1 MPIILD
7 SQEDALGVTPAG
19 RIPYWRD
26 NIQAWDKPTIA
37 GVILPGTVTLSP
49 FGPELNIH
57 EGSAA
62 GKDGGK
68 LLIRGMKFAPA
79 EFMLEIDTRED
90 FFRWLQLAPTLV
102 PVTQPQE
109 RNLLPVYHP
118 ILAMFRFSRGLVT
131 AIPVTQPRNGG
142 PIIIRIKMLM
152 AIDRDNAT
160 HTPTPTAA
168 SKAAVPAVQSIP
180 LAGDYTALRDV
191 RDRNRPTV
199 P

>member
-19 RIPYWRD
+19 HIPYWRD

-68 LLIRGMKFAPA
+68 LLIRGMKFPQA
-79 EFMLEIDTRED
+79 EFTLEIDTRED
-90 FFRWLQLAPTLV
+90 FFRWQQLLPVLMPT
-102 PVTQPQE
+102 TQPQE

-118 ILAMFRFSRGLVT
+118 MLAMFRFNRGLIA
-131 AIPVTQPRNGG
+131 AILPTQPRNGG
-142 PIIIRIKMLM
+142 PFVVKIKMIM

-160 HTPTPTAA
+160 HTP
-168 SKAAVPAVQSIP
+168 AAVTSPTVAAVQSIP
-180 LAGDYTALRDV
+180 VGGEPQNFRTVA
-191 RDRNRPTV
+191 DRNRPTV